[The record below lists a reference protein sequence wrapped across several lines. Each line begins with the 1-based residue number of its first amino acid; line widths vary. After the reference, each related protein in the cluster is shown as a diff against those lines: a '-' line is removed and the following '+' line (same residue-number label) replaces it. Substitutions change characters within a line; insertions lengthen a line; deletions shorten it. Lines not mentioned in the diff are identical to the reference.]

1 MRHAQ
6 SESNTT
12 PHLIGGRQNSVLLT
26 ELGER
31 QAIERGRAMKHQLI
45 KPNIV
50 AVSPAVRAQQ
60 TARLALGEMNYHGKV
75 YIDPD
80 LQELSQGEF
89 EGQVRLHLLLQ
100 RQRILSSAYLYSFT
114 LNLFGRF

>member
-1 MRHAQ
+1 MASLYFMRHAQ
-6 SESNTT
+6 SEFNTT
-12 PHLIGGRQNSVLLT
+12 PHLIGGRQNSVPLT

-31 QAIERGRAMKHQLI
+31 QAIERGRAMRHQLI

-60 TARLALGEMNYHGKV
+60 TASLALGEMNYHGKV

-80 LQELSQGEF
+80 LQKLSQGKF
-89 EGQVRLHLLLQ
+89 EGQVRPNPKFWLSPTPVLQ
-100 RQRILSSAYLYSFT
+100 QINFAAF
-114 LNLFGRF
+114 